1 MDDEGKS
8 YSGASLAN
16 DEDHAGKA
24 IKRKKL
30 KDFDIYKDHR

>member
-8 YSGASLAN
+8 YSGDSVVN
-16 DEDHAGKA
+16 DEDHTGKPL
-24 IKRKKL
+24 KTKKL